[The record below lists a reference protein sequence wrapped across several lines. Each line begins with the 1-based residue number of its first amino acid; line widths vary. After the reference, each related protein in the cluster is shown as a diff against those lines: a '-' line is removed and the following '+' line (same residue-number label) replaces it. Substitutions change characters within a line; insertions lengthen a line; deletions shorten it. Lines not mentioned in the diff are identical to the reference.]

1 MSLSAA
7 VLLGVIQGLT
17 EFFPVSSSGHLAVA
31 QHFLPGFDQPGVLF
45 DINLHLG
52 TLMAVLIYFRSEI
65 KQLVIGILPGASG
78 TPGRRLAMM
87 LVIGTIPAVLV
98 GLLFGSVVEKSFT
111 QLGVVGLGLLV
122 TGTLLLL
129 STRWARTDRGL
140 ESVTVTDALTVGILQ
155 STALVPGISRSGTTI
170 VGGLSRGL
178 SRAAAARFSFLL
190 SIPAILGGA
199 VYEIPK
205 ARLLPE
211 EAVANYA
218 AGFIAALIVGYI
230 AIDVVL
236 RSLANRRFHLFGYY
250 CLVVGGGVL
259 VYYASTLS

>member
-1 MSLSAA
+1 VSLFAA

-17 EFFPVSSSGHLAVA
+17 EFLPVSSSGHLAVT

-65 KQLVIGILPGASG
+65 KLLAAGVLPGSSG

-87 LVIGTIPAVLV
+87 LIIGTIPAVVV
-98 GLLFGSVVEKSFT
+98 GLLFGSLVEESFT
-111 QLGVVGLGLLV
+111 QLGVVGTGLLI
-122 TGTLLLL
+122 TGTLLLV
-129 STRWARTDRGL
+129 STRWTRTDRSI
-140 ESVTVTDALTVGILQ
+140 ESVTILDALIVGILQ

-170 VGGLSRGL
+170 IGGLSRGL

-199 VYEIPK
+199 VYEFPK

-218 AGFIAALIVGYI
+218 AGFVAALVVGYI
-230 AIDVVL
+230 AIAVVL
-236 RSLANRRFHLFGYY
+236 RSLENRRFHLFGYY
-250 CLVVGGGVL
+250 CLLVGGGVL

>member
-1 MSLSAA
+1 VSLSAA
-7 VLLGVIQGLT
+7 ILLGLIQGLT
-17 EFFPVSSSGHLAVA
+17 EFLPVSSSGHLAVT
-31 QHFLPGFDQPGVLF
+31 QHFLPGFHQPGVLF

-65 KQLVIGILPGASG
+65 KLLVNGILPGGAG
-78 TPGRRLAMM
+78 APGRRLALM
-87 LVIGTIPAVLV
+87 LIIGTIPAVVV
-98 GLLFGSVVEKSFT
+98 GLLFGPLVEKSFT
-111 QLGVVGLGLLV
+111 QLGVVGVGLLI

-129 STRWARTDRGL
+129 STRWTRTDRDI
-140 ESVTVTDALTVGILQ
+140 ESVTVKDALTVGLLQ

-170 VGGLSRGL
+170 IGGLSRGL

-205 ARLLPE
+205 ARHLPE
-211 EAVANYA
+211 EALVNYA
-218 AGFIAALIVGYI
+218 AGFIVALVVGYI
-230 AIDVVL
+230 AIEVVL

-250 CLVVGGGVL
+250 CLVAGGGVL
-259 VYYASTLS
+259 VYYASNLS

>member
-1 MSLSAA
+1 MSFAA
-7 VLLGVIQGLT
+7 AILLGMIQGLT
-17 EFFPVSSSGHLAVA
+17 EFLPVSSSGHLAIA

-52 TLMAVLIYFRSEI
+52 TLLAVFIYFRSEI
-65 KQLVIGILPGASG
+65 KLLLVGVLPGGSG

-98 GLLFGSVVEKSFT
+98 GLLFGSAVEKSFT
-111 QLGVVGLGLLV
+111 QLAVVGVGLLL

-129 STRWARTDRGL
+129 STRWTKTDRRID
-140 ESVTVTDALTVGILQ
+140 SVTVTDALIVGILQ
-155 STALVPGISRSGTTI
+155 STALVPGISRAGTTI

-178 SRAAAARFSFLL
+178 SREAAARFSFLL

-205 ARLLPE
+205 AVRLPE
-211 EAVANYA
+211 DALVNYA
-218 AGFIAALIVGYI
+218 AGFIAALIIGYL
-230 AIDVVL
+230 AISVVL

-259 VYYASTLS
+259 VYYATTLS

>member
-1 MSLSAA
+1 VSFSAA

-17 EFFPVSSSGHLAVA
+17 EFLPVSSSGHLAVA
-31 QHFLPGFDQPGVLF
+31 QHFLPGFDQPGILF

-52 TLMAVLIYFRSEI
+52 TLLAVLIYFRSEI
-65 KQLVIGILPGASG
+65 GLLAMGVLPGGSG
-78 TPGRRLAMM
+78 SPGRRLAIM
-87 LVIGTIPAVLV
+87 LVIGTIPAVIA
-98 GLLFGSVVEKSFT
+98 GLIFGSILEESFT
-111 QLGVVGLGLLV
+111 QLGVVGVGLLI

-129 STRWARTDRGL
+129 STRWTRTDRGL
-140 ESVTVTDALTVGILQ
+140 ESVSVTDALIVGLLQ

-178 SRAAAARFSFLL
+178 SREAAARFSFLL
-190 SIPAILGGA
+190 SIPAILGGT
-199 VYEIPK
+199 VYEIPN
-205 ARLLPE
+205 ARLVPD

-218 AGFIAALIVGYI
+218 AGFIAAFVIGYI
-230 AIDVVL
+230 AISVVL

-259 VYYASTLS
+259 VYYATTLS